1 MDSQRTKLTVGLFM
15 FVGLCIALLAFI
27 WLGMSNYLEKGHLYS
42 IYFEESVQGLE
53 KDSPVKYRG
62 VDIGRVVKL
71 AVAPDSKLIE
81 AIVKIDRE
89 HRLEKNI
96 VAQLT
101 NAGITGIM
109 FIELDLKEPEEED
122 KSPGLSFKSDYEIIP
137 SKPSNITE
145 ILEGIDDL
153 FDQIRS
159 IDLETISGKIKT
171 TLDKV
176 NQAIDDANIK
186 GLSASFETS
195 LESIEHIVEKEK
207 WDRILSS
214 VEDSVTTLK
223 SALIQADR
231 GIGKFDNTIGTF
243 ERLVAGK
250 EKHLEEAIDDFKMAI
265 DKVNKILDDGDSI
278 VAGADESIYLLA
290 RNLMTITKNLEEA
303 TDNIN
308 RISGIIADH
317 PSQLLFGEPPPE
329 KKIEE

>member
-1 MDSQRTKLTVGLFM
+1 MASQRTKLAVGLFM

-27 WLGMSNYLEKGHLYS
+27 WLGMSNYLEKGRLYS

-53 KDSPVKYRG
+53 KDSPVKFRG
-62 VDIGRVVKL
+62 VTIGRVVKI

-89 HRLEKNI
+89 LDKNI

-122 KSPGLSFKSDYEIIP
+122 KSPELIFKSDYDVIP
-137 SKPSNITE
+137 STPSNITE

-159 IDLETISGKIKT
+159 IDLLVISGKIKT

-186 GLSASFETS
+186 GLSNNLETS
-195 LESIEHIVEKEK
+195 LENIEQIVEREK
-207 WDRILSS
+207 WDRIISS
-214 VEDSVTTLK
+214 VEDAVSTMK
-223 SALIQADR
+223 SAMTKANE
-231 GIGKFDNTIGTF
+231 GIGKFDNTLGSL
-243 ERLVAGK
+243 ERLAVGK
-250 EKHLEEAIDDFKMAI
+250 EKKLEKAIDDFKLAI
-265 DKVNKILDDGDSI
+265 DKVNKLLDNGNSI

-290 RNLMTITKNLEEA
+290 ESLMKITKNLEEA
-303 TDNIN
+303 TANIN

-329 KKIEE
+329 KNIEE